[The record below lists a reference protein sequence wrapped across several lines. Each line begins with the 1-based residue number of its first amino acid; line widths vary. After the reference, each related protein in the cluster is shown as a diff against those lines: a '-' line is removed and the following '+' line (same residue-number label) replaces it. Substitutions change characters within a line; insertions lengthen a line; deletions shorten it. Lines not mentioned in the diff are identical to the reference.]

1 MVYHFT
7 GREPGSRGDMAAR
20 PLVGRI
26 GIDAGRRA
34 PAEEALAWAGANRV
48 FYMDIQTD
56 VAPNALESFDD
67 ARCKRIRELTERH
80 GIHLGLHTLSGVN
93 VAEISPFCR
102 DAVDEYLRAYID
114 LAPRVGAEWI
124 VIHGGY
130 HFTACRKQRMQ
141 ASLERL
147 QRICEYAEQKQVQL
161 LLENLQWE
169 PVLAEVNY
177 LPVTP
182 AECRW
187 YFDRLPSPNI
197 RWSFTANHAHLLPGS
212 SIEKFVDAMPFIDLC
227 GEVRLADN
235 NGVHEIHQPPGEGT
249 VDFGAL
255 FRKIEGLGY
264 QGHYTNGWGTL
275 DSMLE
280 GRDYMVARA
289 REAGVAVD

>member
-1 MVYHFT
+1 
-7 GREPGSRGDMAAR
+7 MASR
-20 PLVGRI
+20 PLRERI
-26 GIDAGRRA
+26 GIDAGRRV
-34 PAEEALAWAGANRV
+34 PAEQAVAWAGANQV
-48 FYMDIQTD
+48 FYLDIQTD
-56 VAPNALESFDD
+56 VEPNALHSFDRE
-67 ARCKRIRELTERH
+67 RCDGIRRGCDEH

-93 VAEISPFCR
+93 VAEISPYCA
-102 DAVDEYLRAYID
+102 DAVDEYLKAYVD
-114 LAPRVGAEWI
+114 LSARIGAEWI
-124 VIHGGY
+124 VVHGGY
-130 HFTACRKQRMQ
+130 HFTSCRRQRMQ

-147 QRICEYAEQKQVQL
+147 QRISEYAEKKGAQL

-182 AECRW
+182 GECRW
-187 YFDRLPSPNI
+187 YFDQLPSPNI
-197 RWSFTANHAHLLPGS
+197 KWSFTANHAHLLPGS
-212 SIEKFVDAMPFIDLC
+212 SIEKFVDAMPFAELC

-235 NGVHEIHQPPGEGT
+235 NGAYEIHQHPGEGT

-275 DSMLE
+275 ELMLE

-289 REAGVAVD
+289 REAGVDVD